1 MSMKS
6 TFLWKFLWKKSAG
19 FSIRPVFRWGQP
31 PNALDIQSTT
41 TIMRV
46 IAPLKIPFLFFFLLC
61 PFLLLIS
68 GSNRRKSALDR
79 TPTSEGASEAR
90 IGLVRHD
97 NSSKKNIV
105 HLSLETICPTL
116 THPFPSRPS
125 ATRQKTTAPA
135 WPAVEQRETAG
146 PTGRESKVE
155 IVFWSHLVPV
165 LLVDSGSIICSLR
178 HIWWMVC

>member
-46 IAPLKIPFLFFFLLC
+46 IAPLKIPFLFFFLCVLSC
-61 PFLLLIS
+61 SSF
-68 GSNRRKSALDR
+68 LDR
-79 TPTSEGASEAR
+79 TEEKALLTAPRQAR
-90 IGLVRHD
+90 ERARQGSVWSDMTIWAR
-97 NSSKKNIV
+97 KNIV

-135 WPAVEQRETAG
+135 WPAVDRRETAG
-146 PTGRESKVE
+146 PTGRESKVD

-165 LLVDSGSIICSLR
+165 LLVDSGSIMCSLR
-178 HIWWMVC
+178 HIWWMLC